1 MMLKLNKLVPL
12 LKKRK
17 RIGRGGSRG
26 GTSGKGH
33 KGQKARAGHH
43 IRSGFEG
50 GQMPL
55 FRRLPKRGFTN
66 APFKQEFFIVH
77 LGRIS
82 EIFEDGAEVTKEAL
96 IEKGII
102 KRKKSVKAKKLPL
115 VKVLSDDKSVKKLI
129 IYADAFSKS
138 ALKAIEKSGGKAKAI
153 KEIRGRDTI

>member
-1 MMLKLNKLVPL
+1 MLKLDKLVPL

-33 KGQKARAGHH
+33 KGQKARTGHK

-55 FRRLPKRGFTN
+55 FRRLPKRGFSN
-66 APFKQEFFIVH
+66 EPFKKEFFILH
-77 LGRIS
+77 LGRLS
-82 EIFEDGAEVTKEAL
+82 EFFDEDSEVTKEAL
-96 IEKGII
+96 IEKGIM
-102 KRKKSVKAKKLPL
+102 KRKKDIKSKKLPL
-115 VKVLSDDKSVKKLI
+115 IKVLSDDKPVKKLI

-138 ALKAIEKSGGKAKAI
+138 ALEAIEKSGGKAKII
-153 KEIRGRDTI
+153 KEIRDRDSV